1 MHGDLILKFQ
11 ELQRQ
16 REIDE
21 AVNKACEQ
29 ERKVLAK
36 KAAEK
41 EAKAV
46 SAAIKVFAEQGEGE
60 TAIVAKLVQIFGL
73 SKGQAEDYYRHTM
86 TPA

>member
-46 SAAIKVFAEQGEGE
+46 
-60 TAIVAKLVQIFGL
+60 VAKLVQIFGL